1 MPDST
6 LPKLLIVDDEEDIR
20 LGLRH
25 MLEQLE
31 ELAITEVAD
40 GQAALDAMAETQF
53 DLLLLD
59 INLPLVSG
67 DVILTLIGFDES
79 YKRPGHI
86 AVMSAASNLAQ
97 LRSRPEF
104 VIVDS
109 VLAKPF
115 RYEAIQDL
123 ITEITTQSTLGDL
136 LE

>member
-1 MPDST
+1 MPEVG
-6 LPKLLIVDDEEDIR
+6 LPKVLIVDDDDDIR

-31 ELAITEVAD
+31 ELDITEAGD
-40 GQAALDAMAETQF
+40 GQAALDAMEQSRF

-67 DVILTLIGFDES
+67 DAILTLIGLNEGF
-79 YKRPGHI
+79 KRPGYI
-86 AVMSAASNLAQ
+86 VVMSAESNLAQ
-97 LRSRPEF
+97 IRSRPEF

-109 VLAKPF
+109 VLTKPF
-115 RYEAIQDL
+115 RYEALQD
-123 ITEITTQSTLGDL
+123 IVVEITAQATDDL

>member
-1 MPDST
+1 MPDAA
-6 LPKLLIVDDEEDIR
+6 LPTVLIVDDDDDIR

-31 ELAITEVAD
+31 ELDITGVGD
-40 GQAALDAMAETQF
+40 GQAALDAMERSRF

-67 DVILTLIGFDES
+67 DAILTLIGLNEGF
-79 YKRPGHI
+79 KRPGYI
-86 AVMSAASNLAQ
+86 VVMSAESNLAQ
-97 LRSRPEF
+97 IRSRPEF

-109 VLAKPF
+109 VLTKPF
-115 RYEAIQDL
+115 RYEALQD
-123 ITEITTQSTLGDL
+123 IVVEITTQAMDDL